1 MFHIFTN
8 KKPSEFGRAQNK
20 LLTRM
25 KVRVA
30 FIQEGPVWMDLGASL
45 KKLAPL
51 VRAAAKEGA
60 RLVKLRRFK
69 LSSRDAAPDLG
80 LLAHFAYGASIT
92 FPFLVAPA
100 SIVPS
105 TKREGFRDSSHPR
118 AQVAK
123 RKLSVMP

>member
-1 MFHIFTN
+1 
-8 KKPSEFGRAQNK
+8 
-20 LLTRM
+20 M

-30 FIQEGPVWMDLGASL
+30 IIQEGPVWMDLGASL
-45 KKLAPL
+45 KKLARL
-51 VRAAAKEGA
+51 VKVAAKEGG

-69 LSSRDAAPDLG
+69 LSPATLPLIWVFSLI
-80 LLAHFAYGASIT
+80 LLNGASIT